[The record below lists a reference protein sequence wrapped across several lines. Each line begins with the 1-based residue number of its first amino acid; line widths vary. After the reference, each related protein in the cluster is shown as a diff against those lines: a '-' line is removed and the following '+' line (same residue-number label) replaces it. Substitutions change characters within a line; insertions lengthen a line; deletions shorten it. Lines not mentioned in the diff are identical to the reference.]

1 MVDFTVAIPTFNG
14 ETRLPDVLV
23 RLRSQVET
31 ESFSWEILVID
42 NNSSDRTAQVI
53 REYQANWPSSYP
65 LIYYFCPEQGAA
77 FARQKA
83 VEKARGKLIGFLDD
97 DNLPEKNWVAAAY
110 AFGQNHPQVGAYG
123 SQIHG
128 YFFEANNGEEL
139 PKNFQEIAC
148 FLAIVER
155 GNTPHLYNPSHKI
168 LPPGA
173 GLVVRKDVWLKNV
186 PNRLFLNHQ
195 GKEAGMASEDLEALL
210 HIQKAGWEIWYN
222 PEMIVYHKIPNN
234 RLKADY
240 LRLLTRCVGL
250 SRHRLRMMTLES
262 WQRPLAFPAYL
273 ANDLRRLVL
282 HLIKHGLK
290 LKKDP
295 VAACQREFLVSTLVS
310 PLFLWKKKQ
319 TKKIPR
325 ELFSQSLQKP
335 EEILNQIAQGFEQ
348 DRFCLYSQEIQP
360 ISTFNYLSQHREILL
375 RLKDERERILPPS
388 EFMPI
393 AKYYNLMPTIDR
405 WVVRQIFRGIAGE
418 SPDPSLSLYEINLSI
433 ETVKDPQFIKFL
445 HREFREYEI
454 TPGMISFAI
463 SENCAIANLETVI
476 QFIDSIKKI
485 GSQVTLDNVGREK
498 RSAEYLKK
506 LPVDYLKINGK
517 FFRQQGKNPR
527 SLEKIYQIND
537 LGHQLGMKTIA
548 EAVENQE
555 IFEQMKSVGVN
566 YVQGYGI
573 APAHPLITYS
583 HRQSLLS

>member
-1 MVDFTVAIPTFNG
+1 MVDFTVAIPTYNG
-14 ETRLPDVLV
+14 ETRLPDVLE

-53 REYQANWPSSYP
+53 REYQTQWPLSCP

-83 VEKARGKLIGFLDD
+83 VEKAKGKLIGFLDD

-110 AFGQNHPQVGAYG
+110 EFGQKHPQVGAYG

-128 YFFEANNGEEL
+128 LFFEQTESDRL
-139 PKNFQEIAC
+139 PKNFQEIAS

-173 GLVVRKDVWLKNV
+173 GLVVKKDAWLTSV
-186 PNRLFLNHQ
+186 PNRLVLNHQ
-195 GKEAGMASEDLEALL
+195 GKQAGTASEDLEALL
-210 HIQKAGWEIWYN
+210 HIQKSGWEIWYN
-222 PEMIVYHKIPNN
+222 PAMIVYHKIPND

-273 ANDLRRLVL
+273 ANDLRRLAL
-282 HLIKHGLK
+282 HLIKHGLNV
-290 LKKDP
+290 KKDP
-295 VAACQREFLVSTLVS
+295 VAASQREFLVSTLVS

-319 TKKIPR
+319 SKKIPS
-325 ELFSQSLQKP
+325 EILGKSGQNP
-335 EEILNQIAQGFEQ
+335 AEILNQIARGFET
-348 DRFCLYSQEIQP
+348 DRFCLYAQEIQP
-360 ISTFNYLSQHREILL
+360 ISPFNSLKQHTEILL
-375 RLKDERERILPPS
+375 RLKDDRDRILSPH

-393 AKYYNLMPTIDR
+393 AQHYNLMPTIDR
-405 WVVRQIFRGIAGE
+405 WVVRKIFSEIAAKNT
-418 SPDPSLSLYEINLSI
+418 DPSLSLYEINLSI
-433 ETVKDPQFIKFL
+433 ESVKDPQFINFL
-445 HREFREYEI
+445 YREFREYGISPEI
-454 TPGMISFAI
+454 ISFAI
-463 SENCAIANLETVI
+463 SENCAIANMERTI
-476 QFIDSIKKI
+476 EFIELIKTI
-485 GSQVTLDNVGREK
+485 GSQLTLDHVGRQN
-498 RSAEYLKK
+498 RPPEYLKK
-506 LPVDYLKINGK
+506 LPVDYLKIDGQFLRHGPAK
-517 FFRQQGKNPR
+517 QPMLAQ
-527 SLEKIYQIND
+527 IYHLNE

-548 EAVENQE
+548 EAIESQE
-555 IFEQMKSVGVN
+555 LLEQIKFLGVN

-573 APAHPLITYS
+573 APTHPFITCS
-583 HRQSLLS
+583 QRQCLVG

>member
-1 MVDFTVAIPTFNG
+1 MVDFTVAIPTYNG
-14 ETRLPDVLV
+14 ETRLPDVLE

-31 ESFSWEILVID
+31 ESFTWEILVID
-42 NNSSDRTAQVI
+42 NNSCDRTAQVI
-53 REYQANWPSSYP
+53 REYQTQWPSWCP

-83 VEKARGKLIGFLDD
+83 VEKAKGKLIGFLDD

-110 AFGQNHPQVGAYG
+110 EFGQNHPQVGAYG

-128 YFFEANNGEEL
+128 YFFEANTPEEM
-139 PKNFQEIAC
+139 PKNFKEIAS

-155 GNTPHLYNPSHKI
+155 GNTPHLYNPYHKI

-173 GLVVRKDVWLKNV
+173 GLVVRKDVWLKSV

-250 SRHRLRMMTLES
+250 SRHRLRMMTLET
-262 WQRPLAFPAYL
+262 WQIPLAFPAYL

-282 HLIKHGLK
+282 HLIKHGLNV
-290 LKKDP
+290 KKDP
-295 VAACQREFLVSTLVS
+295 VAASQREFLVSTLVS

-319 TKKIPR
+319 SKKIPR
-325 ELFSQSLQKP
+325 EIFSQSLQKT
-335 EEILNQIAQGFEQ
+335 EQILNQIAQGFEQ
-348 DRFCLYSQEIQP
+348 DRFCLYAQEIQP
-360 ISTFNYLSQHREILL
+360 ISPFNSSNQHTEILL
-375 RLKDERERILPPS
+375 RLKDELDRILLPS

-393 AKYYNLMPTIDR
+393 AQHYKLMPTIDR
-405 WVVRQIFRGIAGE
+405 WVVRQIFREIAGE
-418 SPDPSLSLYEINLSI
+418 SLDPSLSLYEINVSI
-433 ETVKDPQFIKFL
+433 ETVKDPNFINFL

-454 TPGMISFAI
+454 TPEMISFAI
-463 SENCAIANLETVI
+463 SETCAIANLETI
-476 QFIDSIKKI
+476 IKFINYIKKI
-485 GSQVTLDNVGREK
+485 GSQLTLDHVGRGNISPK
-498 RSAEYLKK
+498 YIKK
-506 LPVDYLKINGK
+506 MPVDYLKIDGK
-517 FFRQQGKNPR
+517 FFSQRASNRP
-527 SLEKIYQIND
+527 SIDKIYQIND

-555 IFEQMKSVGVN
+555 IFEQMKSIGVD

-573 APAHPLITYS
+573 APTHPLITYS